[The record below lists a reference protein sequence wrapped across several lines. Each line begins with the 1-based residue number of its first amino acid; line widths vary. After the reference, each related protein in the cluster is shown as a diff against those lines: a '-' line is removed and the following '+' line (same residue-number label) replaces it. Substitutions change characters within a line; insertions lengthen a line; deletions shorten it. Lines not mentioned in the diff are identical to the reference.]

1 METIRL
7 VPDIRIV
14 LEDMCRIVK
23 VKDYT
28 DEDFEG
34 FDIGSHST
42 VLVVNCLYY
51 FPSLLRQFNLVLYFA
66 FVFCFIII
74 HAKFDENRHHLVQG
88 NCLRRYGFYCGRSRR
103 RTSTTLS
110 DRN

>member
-1 METIRL
+1 METVRL

-14 LEDMCRIVK
+14 LENMRRIVK
-23 VKDYT
+23 VEDYT
-28 DEDFEG
+28 DQDFKG

-51 FPSLLRQFNLVLYFA
+51 FPYLLSEFDLVINFP

-74 HAKFDENRHHLVQG
+74 HA
-88 NCLRRYGFYCGRSRR
+88 
-103 RTSTTLS
+103 
-110 DRN
+110 